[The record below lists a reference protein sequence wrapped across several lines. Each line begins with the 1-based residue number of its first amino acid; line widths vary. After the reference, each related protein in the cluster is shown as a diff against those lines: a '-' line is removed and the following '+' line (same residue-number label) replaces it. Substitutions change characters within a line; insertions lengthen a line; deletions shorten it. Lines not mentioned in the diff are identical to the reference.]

1 MRRRWYRKTFR
12 WVMLCLIS
20 VQSLWATPLGG
31 EEGTVRFTNRKL
43 SQLSEL
49 MPGMNWPGHDT
60 IMGYELLP
68 ANKSI
73 VIRYNRRQEIEHLG
87 ISLFSLETKRMLD
100 ESICNFLE
108 RTFLEL
114 VLLKTN
120 EDVKRKLTEYHIR
133 LRYNGSDI
141 GEAGFTSMY
150 HVLQELTMP
159 VNFTIKY
166 EDKYGSASWNLNRQK
181 HLSLLFPMSK
191 ELIDGMD
198 KKESDSQLYDRLAQ
212 APGIP
217 HSCEDEPV
225 RSEDLEK
232 RGKDLYVKKG
242 SYFMIPSLTSDAY
255 YRKEGTSF
263 VPLFSAEMPDKSL
276 STLFHTYA
284 NGNDKKLLI
293 THRQYGFFTPEID
306 LPLNDF
312 LAMFEQD
319 FDIFSATNQNKKGEW
334 ETVVVIRH
342 KVLNYIHLLRVK
354 TAGDQLRES
363 PLVLKA
369 DFYSNIPQHYIK
381 SLFNIKTR

>member
-1 MRRRWYRKTFR
+1 MRRRSYRITFR
-12 WVMLCLIS
+12 WVLLSLIS
-20 VQSLWATPLGG
+20 VQTLFGMPLER
-31 EEGTVRFTNRKL
+31 EEVHERFANRKL
-43 SQLSEL
+43 RQLSEL
-49 MPGMNWPGHDT
+49 MPGMSWPGHDT
-60 IMGYELLP
+60 IMGYDRLP

-73 VIRYNRRQEIEHLG
+73 VIRYNLKQEIEHLG

-133 LRYNGSDI
+133 LRYNGFDV
-141 GEAGFTSMY
+141 GENGFTSMY
-150 HVLQELTMP
+150 QVLQELTMP

-212 APGIP
+212 APVID
-217 HSCEDEPV
+217 HSYEDEPV
-225 RSEDLEK
+225 RGEELVK
-232 RGKDLYVKKG
+232 QGKGLYLKKG
-242 SYFMIPSLTSDAY
+242 SYFLIPSLTSDAY
-255 YRKEGTSF
+255 YIKEGTSF
-263 VPLFSAEMPDKSL
+263 VPFFSAEIPDKSL
-276 STLFHTYA
+276 CTLFHTYA
-284 NGNDKKLLI
+284 NGSDKRLLI
-293 THRQYGFFTPEID
+293 THRQYGFFTPEIE

-312 LAMFEQD
+312 LAMFERD
-319 FDIFSATNQNKKGEW
+319 FDIFSATNKNKKQEW

-354 TAGDQLRES
+354 TAGDKLIES
-363 PLVLKA
+363 PMVLKA

-381 SLFNIKTR
+381 SLFNIKTK

>member
-1 MRRRWYRKTFR
+1 MRKQLYRIAFKL
-12 WVMLCLIS
+12 VLLSLVS
-20 VQSLWATPLGG
+20 VQAMLGTPLER
-31 EEGTVRFTNRKL
+31 EEVRERFANRKL
-43 SQLSEL
+43 SQLSQL
-49 MPGMNWPGHDT
+49 MPGMSWPGHDT
-60 IMGYELLP
+60 IMGYERLP
-68 ANKSI
+68 ANKSL
-73 VIRYNRRQEIEHLG
+73 VIRYNRKQEIEHLG

-114 VLLKTN
+114 VLLETN

-133 LRYNGSDI
+133 LRYNGYDV
-141 GEAGFTSMY
+141 GENGFTSMY

-198 KKESDSQLYDRLAQ
+198 KKESDSLLYDRLAQ
-212 APGIP
+212 APINN
-217 HSCEDEPV
+217 HSYKDEPV
-225 RSEDLEK
+225 RSEELV
-232 RGKDLYVKKG
+232 RQGKDLYVKKG

-255 YRKEGTSF
+255 YVKEGTSF

-276 STLFHTYA
+276 CTLFHTYA
-284 NGNDKKLLI
+284 NGSDKRLLI
-293 THRQYGFFTPEID
+293 THRQYGFFTPEIE

-312 LAMFEQD
+312 LAMFERD
-319 FDIFSATNQNKKGEW
+319 FDIFSAANKNKKEEW

-342 KVLNYIHLLRVK
+342 KVLNYIHLMRVI
-354 TAGDQLRES
+354 TAGDKLKES

-381 SLFNIKTR
+381 SLFNIKTK